1 MSDEIRLAFAHPSE
15 RAETMAGP
23 EPRDRISLRDHI
35 IEVEI
40 GAFQAERD
48 VTQRVC
54 FNVVVEVAPL
64 TGAVDDDVDRILS
77 YDRVTEAIAA
87 ELAAERLNLLET
99 LAERVADR
107 ILIEPQAMRV
117 FVRIEKL
124 DRGPGALGVEIVR
137 ARGGDSAA
145 QEPAIETPQPRVVYL
160 SNAAITSP
168 WLPAWLDQLEAAAE
182 PVILCV
188 GPPATAALQA
198 GQAKAQLHIDLLAI
212 EQNAWMLSARD
223 PRCVVVGSRTE
234 LDWAMKNG
242 QLSIWAPSRIVLDA
256 VDGPAAA
263 PSDAPALAAWFAVS
277 SGATELVLI
286 GAELPKSVELPTRVL
301 SVDSAETV

>member
-1 MSDEIRLAFAHPSE
+1 LNAIGQIGRRTETVMQAIRGRVASRTLVAGDRLPSI
-15 RAETMAGP
+15 RA
-23 EPRDRISLRDHI
+23 
-35 IEVEI
+35 
-40 GAFQAERD
+40 
-48 VTQRVC
+48 
-54 FNVVVEVAPL
+54 
-64 TGAVDDDVDRILS
+64 
-77 YDRVTEAIAA
+77 
-87 ELAAERLNLLET
+87 LAAETGVSPSTVVEAYDRLV
-99 LAERVADR
+99 AEGVIRAR
-107 ILIEPQAMRV
+107 
-117 FVRIEKL
+117 
-124 DRGPGALGVEIVR
+124 RGSGFYDCATALPPLALGQEIAPQERDIDPFWVSR
-137 ARGGDSAA
+137 QSLDADPLALKPGCGWLPADWMPVGAIRKGMRALARGGDSAA

-168 WLPAWLDQLEAAAE
+168 WLPAWLDQLEAAVE

-188 GPPATAALQA
+188 GPPATAAPQA
-198 GQAKAQLHIDLLAI
+198 GQAKAQHHIDLLAI

-286 GAELPKSVELPTRVL
+286 GAELPESVELPTRVL

>member
-168 WLPAWLDQLEAAAE
+168 WLPAWLDQLEAAVE

-188 GPPATAALQA
+188 GPPATAAPQA

-301 SVDSAETV
+301 SVDIAETV